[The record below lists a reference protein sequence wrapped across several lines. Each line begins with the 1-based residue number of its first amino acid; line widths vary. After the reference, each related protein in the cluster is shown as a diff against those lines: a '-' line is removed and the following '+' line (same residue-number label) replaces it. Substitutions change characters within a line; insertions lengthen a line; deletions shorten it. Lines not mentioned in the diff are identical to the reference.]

1 MNGDLLTT
9 FFSDENRMENGAIT
23 AEEYEALKSLN
34 IDIDF
39 IEEREGFETEGYIPT
54 TKGKNEG
61 TIFGNSGVT
70 IGFGVDLGQRS
81 LMDFVG
87 FEDQELVKRLEPYFG
102 LKKEDARSLLL
113 QNIRAGNPL
122 AITEDEANRLSNH
135 ILENLTGTLR
145 TNFTNLFGVDLADV
159 PPELQTVVASIGT
172 QYGPNFL
179 DNPMTEEYDPKTPEF
194 AKRLRRVVENPEVVR
209 VDPQGSMMSPNIE
222 GYESLIDELR
232 NFGDAYDDRR
242 EAEADLLQDFLDNVG
257 RF

>member
-1 MNGDLLTT
+1 MSDNINK
-9 FFSDENRMENGAIT
+9 FSTLENRVINGAIT

-34 IDIDF
+34 KSLNIDHDF
-39 IEEREGFETEGYIPT
+39 IGEREGFETEGYIPT
-54 TKGKNEG
+54 EEGKNYG
-61 TIFGNSGVT
+61 KLFDNSGVT
-70 IGFGVDLGQRS
+70 IGFGIDLGQRS

-113 QNIRAGNPL
+113 ENIRAGNPL
-122 AITEDEANRLSNH
+122 VITEDEANRLSNH

-179 DNPMTEEYDPKTPEF
+179 DNPMTKEYDPKTPKF
-194 AKRLRRVVENPEVVR
+194 AKKLRDVVT
-209 VDPQGSMMSPNIE
+209 PQDSLMSPNIE
-222 GYESLIDELR
+222 GYETLIDELR
-232 NFGDAYDDRR
+232 KFGDKYGPRR